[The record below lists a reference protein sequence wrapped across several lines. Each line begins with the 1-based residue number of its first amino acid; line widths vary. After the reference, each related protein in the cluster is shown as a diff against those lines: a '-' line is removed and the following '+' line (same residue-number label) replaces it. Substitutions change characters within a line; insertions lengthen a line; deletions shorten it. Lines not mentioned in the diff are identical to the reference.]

1 MIVGGGPR
9 GTGVLERIL
18 AHESVNADP
27 TPIDI
32 HVVDPYP
39 AGAGRIWRG
48 SQAPLLWMN
57 STTADVTMFTD
68 ETTAVIGP
76 VLPVRPSR
84 NGSPSARP
92 SLPNSQKSQQKFRRS
107 PRRRLHRGHCRA
119 DT

>member
-1 MIVGGGPR
+1 MDPR

-76 VLPVRPSR
+76 VLPGPTLAEWVAER
-84 NGSPSARP
+84 SAELAEFP
-92 SLPNSQKSQQKFRRS
+92 EIAAEVPTLT
-107 PRRRLHRGHCRA
+107 RRRLHRGHCRA